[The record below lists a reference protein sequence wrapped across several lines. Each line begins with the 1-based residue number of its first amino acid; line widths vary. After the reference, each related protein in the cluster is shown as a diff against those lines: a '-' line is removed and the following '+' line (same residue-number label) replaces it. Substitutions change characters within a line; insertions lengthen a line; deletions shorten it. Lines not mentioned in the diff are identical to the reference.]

1 MKRAILFLSIV
12 LMSFVSLAQD
22 TLRSQ
27 DLPSSG
33 DIYLLSSGSSF
44 TGMDALATG
53 PNHTWDFRQ
62 INYISQRYDTM
73 LDPANT
79 NPLLGFF
86 FINSSFNINRAN
98 LAANAANFNLGL
110 VNVTGVYNYY
120 YNTSSEFRQPGFGA
134 VISGVPLPVAYSP
147 HDVLYRFP
155 MTYGNQ
161 DSVSYFYEVDL
172 TSTLGL
178 YYNVR
183 RTRHNEVDGWGTM
196 QTPFGTF
203 SVLRVNST
211 ITEQDSIYVDSLNL
225 GLKTPPIVTH
235 EYKWMA
241 KTFGLP
247 LLQINTN
254 ASGGILQILY
264 QDSMRTIGIDEPL
277 ISLSAL
283 EVFPNP
289 AHETIQ
295 AKIHL
300 KNPAEVMCIVFS
312 SDGRI
317 VYDRNFKNLPV
328 GTSTLPIDV
337 SDWASG
343 FYTISVESGRGRM
356 TEIFQVVG
364 KN

>member
-1 MKRAILFLSIV
+1 
-12 LMSFVSLAQD
+12 MSVALAGNASAQD

-27 DLPSSG
+27 DLPSAN
-33 DIYLLSSGSSF
+33 DVFLLSTGSSF

-53 PNHTWDFRQ
+53 PNHNWDFRQ
-62 INYISQRYDTM
+62 INYVSQRYDTM
-73 LDPANT
+73 LDPAAT

-86 FINSSFNINRAN
+86 FINSSFNNNRAN
-98 LAANAANFNLGL
+98 LAVDAASFNLGL

-120 YNTSSEFRQPGFGA
+120 YNSSSEFRQPGFGA
-134 VISGVPLPVAYSP
+134 VISGVPLPIAYSP

-161 DSVSYFYEVDL
+161 DSVSYTYEVDL

-183 RTRHNEVDGWGTM
+183 RTRHNEVDGWGTL

-211 ITEQDSIYVDSLNL
+211 VIEQDSIYVDSLGL
-225 GLKTPPIVTH
+225 GLKTPPITSH
-235 EYKWMA
+235 EYKWMG

-254 ASGGILQILY
+254 ATGGVQQIIY
-264 QDSMRTIGIDEPL
+264 QDSIRTIGIDEPV
-277 ISLSAL
+277 INLSQL

-289 AHETIQ
+289 AHDNIRV
-295 AKIHL
+295 KINL
-300 KNPAEVMCIVFS
+300 KNKAEAKFIVFS
-312 SDGRI
+312 SDGRV
-317 VYDRNFKNLPV
+317 VYDRSYNNLPV
-328 GTSTLPIDV
+328 GTSTIPIDIGN
-337 SDWASG
+337 WAAG
-343 FYTISVESGRGRM
+343 LYTISVESGRGRM
-356 TEIFQVVG
+356 TEIFQVVSD
-364 KN
+364 N